1 MIMSEQAA
9 PNIGAAM
16 MTIHRGITR
25 GLAIGIERGTGFA
38 RQGYPDA
45 ATQAGF
51 VTYVQTLVTVTSAH
65 HISEDEVAFPYLRGK
80 LPDVPFDRLLA
91 DHRVM
96 ERMLEELKAAAS
108 AVAGESEAGQS
119 LSGLTRILVELAEL
133 WHPHIGIE
141 ERDIYAIEII
151 AGVMDVDENVR
162 VGQMLA
168 EKAQQYVV
176 PPYLGVPWL
185 LYNLPP
191 DVRASFARTM
201 PPTVTEELVPV
212 TWKAHWAPMRPFLLD

>member
-1 MIMSEQAA
+1 MSEGAA
-9 PNIGAAM
+9 PNIGVTMIA
-16 MTIHRGITR
+16 IHHAITR
-25 GLAIGIERGTGFA
+25 GLAIGIERGTGFV

-51 VTYVQTLVTVTSAH
+51 VMYVQTLATVVSAH
-65 HISEDEVAFPYLRGK
+65 HISEDEVAFPYLRDK
-80 LPDVPFDRLLA
+80 LPDVPFDKLMA

-96 ERMLEELKAAAS
+96 EGMLEELKTAAGGSDA
-108 AVAGESEAGQS
+108 AQS
-119 LSGLTRILVELAEL
+119 LGGMTKTLSELADL

-141 ERDIYAIEII
+141 ERDIYDVEII
-151 AGVMDVDENVR
+151 AGLMDVDENVR

-176 PPYLGVPWL
+176 PPYLGIPWL

-191 DVRASFARTM
+191 DQRASFARTM
-201 PPTVTEELVPV
+201 PPAVIQELVPV
-212 TWKAHWAPMRPFLLD
+212 AWKEHWAPMGPFLLD